1 MHLFYLNEYFLCA
14 MVDLI
19 LNLNTYLH
27 QFIQYFWR
35 RKHESPS
42 YWKTLYNG
50 WSIKPNPSDIGRF
63 FRFCSIYSVTLE
75 RHIVTVSIPI
85 LCTFYAK
92 LSFESSFRL
101 KIGWIGNKTLRI
113 SHPYF
118 NEMSSFVRQN
128 KVKLSVEY
136 VTSNILIF
144 NNQKRL

>member
-1 MHLFYLNEYFLCA
+1 MSTFFVQWKILYWTWIHIFISSSNTFEDENMNLVRIGNTLC
-14 MVDLI
+14 
-19 LNLNTYLH
+19 
-27 QFIQYFWR
+27 
-35 RKHESPS
+35 
-42 YWKTLYNG
+42 NG
-50 WSIKPNPSDIGRF
+50 WSIKPKMSDIGRF

-113 SHPYF
+113 YHPYF

-144 NNQKRL
+144 DNQKRL